1 MTDMFDLSGKTAL
14 ITGGGSGLGAAI
26 AQGLSDAGARI
37 VLAARRRERLEEA
50 LGDREGTIFPVDL
63 MEPTAIQELHDFC
76 QEQQMMPDIVVSA
89 VGINMRQPADDVD
102 ADGWH
107 RTMQLNLTA
116 PFFTAQ
122 AFVPVMKER
131 GWGRVINIAS
141 LQSNRAFANS
151 VAYGSA
157 KGGVAQMTR
166 AMAEAWSPHGIMC
179 NALGP
184 GFFPTELT
192 AAVFGNEELAAKN
205 AAQTAIGRNGDLAD
219 IVGPAVFLASPA
231 SDYVT
236 GQLLYVDGGFTA
248 K

>member
-1 MTDMFDLSGKTAL
+1 MQSLFDLTGKTAL

-26 AQGLSDAGARI
+26 AHGLSDAGARV
-37 VLAARRRERLEEA
+37 VLAARRRERLEET
-50 LGDREGTIFPVDL
+50 LGDRDGANFPVDL
-63 MEPTAIQELHDFC
+63 MEPTAVSDLRTFC
-76 QEQQMMPDIVVSA
+76 QERQMMPDIIVSA
-89 VGINMRQPADDVD
+89 VGINMRQSADEVDV
-102 ADGWH
+102 AGWH
-107 RTMQLNLTA
+107 RTLQLNLTA

-122 AFVPVMKER
+122 AFVPTMKER

-141 LQSNRAFANS
+141 LQSNRAFADS
-151 VAYGSA
+151 IAYGSA

-192 AAVFGNEELAAKN
+192 AAVFANQELAAKN
-205 AAQTAIGRNGDLAD
+205 AAQTAIGRNGKLAD

>member
-1 MTDMFDLSGKTAL
+1 A
-14 ITGGGSGLGAAI
+14 
-26 AQGLSDAGARI
+26 
-37 VLAARRRERLEEA
+37 
-50 LGDREGTIFPVDL
+50 
-63 MEPTAIQELHDFC
+63 
-76 QEQQMMPDIVVSA
+76 
-89 VGINMRQPADDVD
+89 
-102 ADGWH
+102 GWH
-107 RTMQLNLTA
+107 RTLQLNLTA

-122 AFVPVMKER
+122 AFVPTMKER

-151 VAYGSA
+151 IAYGSA

-184 GFFPTELT
+184 GFFPTDLT
-192 AAVFGNEELAAKN
+192 AAVFANQELAAKN
-205 AAQTAIGRNGDLAD
+205 AFQTAIGRNGKLAD

>member
-1 MTDMFDLSGKTAL
+1 R
-14 ITGGGSGLGAAI
+14 
-26 AQGLSDAGARI
+26 AGAY
-37 VLAARRRERLEEA
+37 L
-50 LGDREGTIFPVDL
+50 PVDL
-63 MEPTAIQELHDFC
+63 MEPTAVQQLHDFC
-76 QEQQMMPDIVVSA
+76 QERDMMPDIIVSA
-89 VGINMRQPADDVD
+89 VGINMRQPADEVD
-102 ADGWH
+102 SDGWH
-107 RTMQLNLTA
+107 RTLQLNLTA

-122 AFVPVMKER
+122 AFVPTMKER
-131 GWGRVINIAS
+131 GWGRVINIGS

-151 VAYGSA
+151 IAYGSA

-192 AAVFGNEELAAKN
+192 AAVFDNEELAARN
-205 AAQTAIGRNGDLAD
+205 AAQTAIGRNGKLSD
-219 IVGPAVFLASPA
+219 IVGPAVFLSSPA

>member
-1 MTDMFDLSGKTAL
+1 MSGLFDLSGKTAL

-26 AQGLSDAGARI
+26 ARGLSDAGARI
-37 VLAARRRERLEEA
+37 VLAARRRDRLEET
-50 LGDREGTIFPVDL
+50 LGDRAGAVCPVDL
-63 MEPTAIQELHDFC
+63 MNADAIGELHGFC
-76 QEQQMMPDIVVSA
+76 EARDMMPDIIVSA
-89 VGINMRQPADDVD
+89 VGINLRQAADEVD

-107 RTMQLNLTA
+107 RTLQLNLTA

-122 AFVPVMKER
+122 AFVPHMKAQ

-166 AMAEAWSPHGIMC
+166 AMAEAWSQHGIMC

-192 AAVFGNEELAAKN
+192 AAVFGNAELAAKN
-205 AAQTAIGRNGDLAD
+205 AAQTAIGRNGRLDD
-219 IVGPAVFLASPA
+219 IVGPAVFLASEA
-231 SDYVT
+231 SGYVT